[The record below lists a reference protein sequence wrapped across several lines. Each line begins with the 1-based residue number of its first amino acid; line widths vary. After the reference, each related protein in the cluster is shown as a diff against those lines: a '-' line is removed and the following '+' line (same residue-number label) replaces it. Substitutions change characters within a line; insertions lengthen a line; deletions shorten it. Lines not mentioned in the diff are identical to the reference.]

1 MERILKCYARRNPY
15 VGYCQGMN
23 FILNFIMTMEF
34 NEEDCFW
41 FISTIIQN
49 IVPLGYYTNMSGV
62 AVDIKILQI
71 ALKINYPKI
80 DAKLIQLEMDLSVFV
95 L

>member
-23 FILNFIMTMEF
+23 FILNLLMTLDF
-34 NEEDCFW
+34 TEEDCFW
-41 FISTIIQN
+41 IISTILEDI
-49 IVPLGYYTNMSGV
+49 IPLGYYTNMSGV

-71 ALKINYPKI
+71 ALKLMYSKI
-80 DAKLIQLEMDLSVFV
+80 DAKLAKL
-95 L
+95 

>member
-23 FILNFIMTMEF
+23 FILNLLMTLDF
-34 NEEDCFW
+34 TEEDCFW
-41 FISTIIQN
+41 IISTILEDI
-49 IVPLGYYTNMSGV
+49 IPLGYYTNMSGV

-71 ALKINYPKI
+71 ALKLMYPKI
-80 DAKLIQLEMDLSVFV
+80 DAKLTQL
-95 L
+95 

>member
-23 FILNFIMTMEF
+23 FILNLLMTLDF
-34 NEEDCFW
+34 TEEDCFW
-41 FISTIIQN
+41 IISTILEDI
-49 IVPLGYYTNMSGV
+49 IPLGYYTNMSGV

-71 ALKINYPKI
+71 ALKLMYPKI
-80 DAKLIQLEMDLSVFV
+80 DAKLAKL
-95 L
+95 

>member
-23 FILNFIMTMEF
+23 FILNLLMTLDF
-34 NEEDCFW
+34 TEEDCFW
-41 FISTIIQN
+41 IISTILEDI
-49 IVPLGYYTNMSGV
+49 IPLGYYTNMSGV

-71 ALKINYPKI
+71 ALKLMYPKI
-80 DAKLIQLEMDLSVFV
+80 DVKLAKL
-95 L
+95 